1 MNQIEKNS
9 LLIVAGTAL
18 FMIMFGIGSI
28 PLLDPDEPVYA
39 ETAREMLAAGDFLSP
54 RIFGNFW
61 YDKPP
66 MYYWLVA
73 VAQFIFGDSEFA
85 ARFPA
90 ALMACGTSVMM
101 YVGITRLF
109 NERAGFWSA
118 MILTSCVEF
127 FYMGKAAVTDT
138 TLLFS
143 TDKNAAEMISFL
155 HRNDVKVPEDIS
167 VAGIDDDVFAT
178 IVYPTITTMK
188 IDVEEKANMAVE
200 ILMRLIQGESCMP
213 YIYKTKV
220 QLIERESVKKR

>member
-73 VAQFIFGDSEFA
+73 IAQFIFGDSEFA

-101 YVGITRLF
+101 
-109 NERAGFWSA
+109 
-118 MILTSCVEF
+118 
-127 FYMGKAAVTDT
+127 
-138 TLLFS
+138 
-143 TDKNAAEMISFL
+143 
-155 HRNDVKVPEDIS
+155 
-167 VAGIDDDVFAT
+167 
-178 IVYPTITTMK
+178 
-188 IDVEEKANMAVE
+188 
-200 ILMRLIQGESCMP
+200 
-213 YIYKTKV
+213 
-220 QLIERESVKKR
+220 

>member
-73 VAQFIFGDSEFA
+73 IAQFIS
-85 ARFPA
+85 
-90 ALMACGTSVMM
+90 CG
-101 YVGITRLF
+101 F
-109 NERAGFWSA
+109 NGLRHFRYDV
-118 MILTSCVEF
+118 CR
-127 FYMGKAAVTDT
+127 YHKAV
-138 TLLFS
+138 
-143 TDKNAAEMISFL
+143 
-155 HRNDVKVPEDIS
+155 
-167 VAGIDDDVFAT
+167 
-178 IVYPTITTMK
+178 
-188 IDVEEKANMAVE
+188 
-200 ILMRLIQGESCMP
+200 
-213 YIYKTKV
+213 
-220 QLIERESVKKR
+220 